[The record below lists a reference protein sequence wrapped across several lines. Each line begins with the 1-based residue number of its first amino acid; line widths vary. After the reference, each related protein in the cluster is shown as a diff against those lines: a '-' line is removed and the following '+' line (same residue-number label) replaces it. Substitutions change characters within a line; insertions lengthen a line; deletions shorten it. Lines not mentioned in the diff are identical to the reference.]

1 MSRLK
6 VHHCNKLFENFHC
19 PLFLVT
25 KIKLLFF
32 FQKVKFQ
39 YSLISMKVNTLEVA
53 WHPDDDKNLA
63 VMSISFHSSGV
74 FVTCGADKMINV
86 SN

>member
-1 MSRLK
+1 
-6 VHHCNKLFENFHC
+6 
-19 PLFLVT
+19 
-25 KIKLLFF
+25 
-32 FQKVKFQ
+32 
-39 YSLISMKVNTLEVA
+39 MKVNTLEVA